1 MSAKSPPLFPFS
13 DQLLTPS
20 SLPKG
25 LFFFLLKKKKIKFTV
40 FIFLPETLELG
51 SYTAWLGPT
60 PFPATSNTGI
70 SNYSVLHRTAGSRH
84 RAPQPFMIPRS
95 HPRRGGCR
103 LWPKVKPW
111 ENVTGAHPRDSYL
124 WKLDCS
130 SHNQVQWKYCTYVP
144 WKLPFFT
151 NSLVSFHE

>member
-51 SYTAWLGPT
+51 SYTA
-60 PFPATSNTGI
+60 
-70 SNYSVLHRTAGSRH
+70 
-84 RAPQPFMIPRS
+84 
-95 HPRRGGCR
+95 
-103 LWPKVKPW
+103 
-111 ENVTGAHPRDSYL
+111 
-124 WKLDCS
+124 
-130 SHNQVQWKYCTYVP
+130 
-144 WKLPFFT
+144 
-151 NSLVSFHE
+151 